1 MSTTSI
7 GIDQMSRD
15 RPKGTLMMK
24 NTMLSLV
31 AALAL
36 LMISGCSTPVYE
48 NQYAVSEGWRIG
60 KVTKLVSADEFLKAG
75 GTRCQE
81 MEIRAT
87 DRFVFIQ
94 RQVTRT
100 VGHFAKV
107 ESGTGIAVG
116 DEVYF
121 NPWKCAQPPIVLKV
135 PHGAK
140 TGQTL

>member
-1 MSTTSI
+1 
-7 GIDQMSRD
+7 
-15 RPKGTLMMK
+15 MMK
-24 NTMLSLV
+24 RTMLLSV
-31 AALAL
+31 TASVL

-121 NPWKCAQPPIVLKV
+121 NAWKCDQPPIVPKI
-135 PHGAK
+135 PRGAK
-140 TGQTL
+140 AGQTP